1 MLRSSAFRALA
12 AAGVALLLVAGGAS
26 AAVADQIIVDGD
38 GVVPIAGPDGQAAN
52 IGAACT
58 DTSRTFTVLLAA
70 RGNGGDQN
78 RFADGAVVTV
88 SFTSA
93 EQGMTASMPDTTL
106 TVDGDWHV
114 DTQNRIG
121 TDTIAVPVT
130 LPAKTAAGQ
139 GKVNFAYSGAKTGST
154 TQKVEG
160 NASVT
165 VNWTAGVTCVSVTDT
180 IAPVLTLPADLTA
193 EATSAAGAVVTF
205 EATATDET
213 APAEPLVTCQPR
225 SGTTFPLGTT
235 TVSCTAKD
243 AAGNEGTGTFD
254 VVVEDT
260 TAPVVEDL
268 PDVVREATGPTT
280 VVAWAS
286 PTVTEAVTSGLV
298 AACSP
303 ESGTGFEVGVTT
315 VTCSATDAAG
325 NTGSSTFTVEITDTT
340 PPVITWTAGPV
351 NGGHYVFGEAIP
363 QPSCTAVDL
372 VDGDVDCLVD
382 GFSTVVG
389 THELTATA
397 ADSRGNVSTTEPGA
411 YTYTVDPWTTRGF
424 FQPVDMGGVLN
435 TVKAGSTVPLKFE
448 VFAGATELTNVT
460 AVKSF
465 TVKAIA
471 CSSASTLTD
480 DIELV
485 STGST
490 VLRYDTTAGQF
501 IQNWQTPKSGAGNCY
516 RVTMLAA
523 DNVTTI
529 TADFKLK

>member
-1 MLRSSAFRALA
+1 MMRSSAFGALA

-78 RFADGAVVTV
+78 RFADGGEVTV

-93 EQGMTASMPDTTL
+93 EQGMTVSMPDTSL
-106 TVDGDWHV
+106 DVD
-114 DTQNRIG
+114 DTWSVNRQNRIG
-121 TDTIAVPVT
+121 IDTIAVQVT
-130 LPAKTAAGQ
+130 LPAKTEAGQ
-139 GKVNFAYSGAKTGST
+139 GKVNFAYSGEKFGST

-165 VNWTAGVTCVSVTDT
+165 VNWTAGVTCVSVTDK
-180 IAPVLTLPADLTA
+180 IAPILDLPENMTV

-213 APAEPLVTCQPR
+213 APAAPLVTCQPA
-225 SGTTFPLGTT
+225 SGATFPLGTT
-235 TVSCTAKD
+235 TVSCEATD
-243 AAGNEGTGTFD
+243 AAGNKSTGTFD
-254 VVVEDT
+254 VLVQDT
-260 TAPVVEDL
+260 TDPVVEDL

-280 VVAWAS
+280 GVTWAS

-303 ESGTGFEVGVTT
+303 ESGTGFEVGITT

-325 NTGSSTFTVEITDTT
+325 NTGSSTFTVEITDKT
-340 PPVITWTAGPV
+340 PPEITWTAGPV
-351 NGGHYVFGEAIP
+351 NGGHYVFGEVIP
-363 QPSCTAVDL
+363 QPSCTAFDL
-372 VDGDVDCLVD
+372 VDGEVACLVS
-382 GFSTVVG
+382 GFSTAVG

-397 ADSRGNVSTTEPGA
+397 TDTRDNVSTTEPGE
-411 YTYTVDPWTTRGF
+411 YTYTVDPWTSKGF

-448 VFAGATELTNVT
+448 LFAGSSELTNVS
-460 AVKSF
+460 AVKGF
-465 TVKAIA
+465 TVKGIVCPA
-471 CSSASTLTD
+471 ASTPAD

-485 STGST
+485 TTGQT

-501 IQNWQTPKSGAGNCY
+501 IQNWQTPKSGAGSCY

-523 DNVTTI
+523 DSYTTI